1 MKPSHRAAEAVDVT
15 VSWQHSTDQT
25 LKSIVLSNLRCL
37 SGPGGLSAPWRE
49 AGENLMA
56 SSSVDAFN
64 GVSYSSYFGENLIQ
78 EH

>member
-1 MKPSHRAAEAVDVT
+1 MKPSHRVAEAVDVA

-25 LKSIVLSNLRCL
+25 MKSIVLSNLRCL

-49 AGENLMA
+49 AGGNLMA

-64 GVSYSSYFGENLIQ
+64 GVSIPLLLGKI
-78 EH
+78 